1 MLDLGA
7 QEWDQAGLD
16 IENSLKSARRRKQTE
31 NSVIMTGLSF
41 KYDHL
46 EMLCLGDHWVRLE
59 WFHFLSDTHLEA
71 HSGHW
76 VPGPLKWGG
85 PKNGSSLALPP
96 MTGHH

>member
-46 EMLCLGDHWVRLE
+46 ELLCLGDQWVRLE
-59 WFHFLSDTHLEA
+59 RFHFLADTHLEV

-76 VPGPLKWGG
+76 VPGPLKLGG
-85 PKNGSSLALPP
+85 PRMDPAWLFPP
-96 MTGHH
+96 

>member
-1 MLDLGA
+1 MSSQLPFLEGLRLMILCKWMDALASSWEVLLVLDLGA

-46 EMLCLGDHWVRLE
+46 ELLCLGRSVGQ
-59 WFHFLSDTHLEA
+59 T
-71 HSGHW
+71 
-76 VPGPLKWGG
+76 
-85 PKNGSSLALPP
+85 
-96 MTGHH
+96 